1 MLKPNNNTYEIS
13 HFYERREFMRSLTFS
28 TLALSISA
36 ACFASSSLA
45 QTEYKALPS
54 AYADLKAAPKSG
66 TFNQRLGNNPKVL
79 NPILSSDTV
88 SSFSE
93 SFLWATLFTEDS
105 ETLNPL
111 PYLAKSYKISA
122 DRKVYT
128 FILNEKAKWSD
139 GTPVTTDDVKF
150 TFDTQMDPKTEAA
163 AIRTYWEGTS
173 IKVIDKQTFEFSVKE
188 PKFDTLR
195 SLYLFTTIQKKQFAS
210 EPDFNKAKGIMSPIG
225 NGPYIFKSFDRD
237 QQIVFERD
245 KNWWGSELP
254 HNKNRFNSDKIVL
267 RIITDDALQYER
279 FLKGDLDVLEFN
291 AEQFGLKVRG
301 TDKARFGTS
310 NTDKQ
315 NVWANEV
322 KNKAPR
328 GYQYLAW
335 NLKNPVFASVKTRQ
349 ALARIIDY
357 KQIIDSVY
365 QGYAHQCTSPF
376 GSLTNNAAED
386 LRAPGTMIT
395 TDRKAALALLK
406 EDGWKDSDGDN
417 VLDKT
422 VDGKKINFSFEL
434 KFNSNNPLR
443 AKIAQIAR
451 ENFKA
456 AGIDVKVQSMEWNA
470 FLDDVDNR
478 RFDAIILAW
487 SATPYPNP
495 KQTWH
500 STSEANQ
507 GSNFVSY
514 KNEKVDA
521 LIDQANVE
529 FDPKKRV
536 EMMKEINRLIYNDQ
550 PYLFLLEPSSMLAGF
565 NKKVGSPSNI
575 WAMAYDVSPPTDI
588 YSFAP

>member
-1 MLKPNNNTYEIS
+1 
-13 HFYERREFMRSLTFS
+13 
-28 TLALSISA
+28 
-36 ACFASSSLA
+36 
-45 QTEYKALPS
+45 
-54 AYADLKAAPKSG
+54 
-66 TFNQRLGNNPKVL
+66 
-79 NPILSSDTV
+79 
-88 SSFSE
+88 
-93 SFLWATLFTEDS
+93 
-105 ETLNPL
+105 
-111 PYLAKSYKISA
+111 
-122 DRKVYT
+122 
-128 FILNEKAKWSD
+128 
-139 GTPVTTDDVKF
+139 
-150 TFDTQMDPKTEAA
+150 
-163 AIRTYWEGTS
+163 
-173 IKVIDKQTFEFSVKE
+173 
-188 PKFDTLR
+188 
-195 SLYLFTTIQKKQFAS
+195 
-210 EPDFNKAKGIMSPIG
+210 MSPIG

-237 QQIVFERD
+237 QQVVLERN
-245 KNWWGSELP
+245 KSWWGSELP
-254 HNKNRFNSDKIVL
+254 HNKNRFNSDKIVM

-301 TDKARFGTS
+301 TDKARFGAS
-310 NTDKQ
+310 NADKQ
-315 NVWANEV
+315 AVWATEV

-328 GYQYLAW
+328 GYSYLAW
-335 NLKNPVFASVKTRQ
+335 NLKNPVFGSVKTRQ

-365 QGYAHQCTSPF
+365 QGYAYQCTSPF
-376 GSLTNNAAED
+376 GSLTMNAAEE
-386 LRAPGTMIT
+386 LRAAGKMLT

-422 VDGKKINFSFEL
+422 VDGKKIKFSFEL

-456 AGIDVKVQSMEWNA
+456 AGIEMKVQSMEWNA

-478 RFDAIILAW
+478 RFDAIILGW
-487 SATPYPNP
+487 TATPYPNP

-575 WAMAYDVSPPTDI
+575 WAMAYDVSPPVDI
-588 YSFAP
+588 YTFAP

>member
-1 MLKPNNNTYEIS
+1 
-13 HFYERREFMRSLTFS
+13 MRSFTFS
-28 TLALSISA
+28 TIALGLAALWIA
-36 ACFASSSLA
+36 TTASS

-54 AYADLKAAPKSG
+54 GYADLKQAPKAG
-66 TFNQRLGNNPKVL
+66 TLNRRLGNNPKVL
-79 NPILSSDTV
+79 NPILGSDSV
-88 SSFSE
+88 STYSE
-93 SFLWATLFTEDS
+93 GFLWATLFTEDA

-122 DRKVYT
+122 DRKTYT
-128 FILNEKAKWSD
+128 FTLNEKAKWSD

-150 TFDTQMDPKTEAA
+150 TFDTQMDPKTDAA

-173 IKVIDKQTFEFSVKE
+173 LKVIDKHTFEFSVKE

-195 SLYLFTTIQKKQFAS
+195 SLYLFSAIQKKQFAG
-210 EPDFNKAKGIMSPIG
+210 EPDFNKAKGVMSPVG
-225 NGPYIFKSFDRD
+225 NGPYVFKSFDRD
-237 QQIVFERD
+237 QQLVFERD
-245 KNWWGSELP
+245 KNWWGSELA
-254 HNKNRFNSDKIVL
+254 HNKNRFNADRIVL
-267 RIITDDALQYER
+267 RIITDDALHYER
-279 FLKGDLDVLEFN
+279 FLKGDIDVLEFN
-291 AEQFGLKVRG
+291 PEQFGLKVRG
-301 TDKARFGTS
+301 TDKARFGAS

-315 NVWANEV
+315 SVWATEV
-322 KNKAPR
+322 ENKAPR
-328 GYQYLAW
+328 GYTYLGW
-335 NLKNPVFASVKTRQ
+335 NLRNPMFQSVKTRQ

-365 QGYAHQCTSPF
+365 QGYAYQCTSPF
-376 GSLTNNAAED
+376 GSLTRNAAED
-386 LRAPGTMIT
+386 LRAADKMLT
-395 TDRKAALALLK
+395 TDRRAALALLR
-406 EDGWKDSDGDN
+406 EDGWKDTDGDN
-417 VLDKT
+417 ILDK
-422 VDGKKINFSFEL
+422 VIDGKKVKFSFEL

-456 AGIDVKVQSMEWNA
+456 AGIEVKVQSMEWNA

-478 RFDAIILAW
+478 RFDAVILGW
-487 SATPYPNP
+487 TATPYPNP

-507 GSNFVSY
+507 GSNFIGY

-529 FDPKKRV
+529 FDPEKRI

-550 PYLFLLEPSSMLAGF
+550 PYLFLLEPRSLLAGF

-575 WAMAYDVSPPTDI
+575 WAMSYDVSAPVDI
-588 YSFAP
+588 YSYAP